1 MTRLTVFKPH
11 SLVSILMLTTACVMG
26 SASASAL
33 DLEAQRAQYEQA
45 QRWLDEKKI
54 PEYQHIRKQIESY
67 PLTPYLDYRAFLV
80 DLGSKPPI
88 AVRNFIDSH
97 KEYPFSGRVAAPYL
111 DALAQNK
118 KWAALLQFQTQLP
131 NGETYQCHY
140 YNAKLQTGKRSEAF
154 EGAKKLWLNGAS
166 IADACDPL
174 FAEWERVGGLTDEW
188 VLKRSLLAFEGR
200 NRNLMIYLQKKL
212 DGKKSQAKAQAMLEL
227 FDKPERVVA
236 YSRKASQDPINQ
248 KVAELALQKWARSE
262 PQEAQAVLNDVAKA
276 QGWNREQKSRI
287 SHFIAIRL
295 METEDEALAKWRDEV
310 TRQSNNVRLIEA
322 RTRLALRENNWRELT
337 QWISVLPE
345 QERKTLRWQYWLG
358 RSEMALGKKKEGTE
372 RLKGLLGQRS
382 FYSVAAAK
390 VLQQSVNYPT
400 STVTLDMTL
409 IKAHKKALVRID
421 ELIALDKVIA
431 AKSEWRW
438 LLERVSQKEKE
449 MLAAYA
455 ANAGWHQMTITATI
469 SASLWDNNQLRF
481 PVVHQNLFNLHG
493 QKNGIDPIT
502 LMSLARQESAMDSD
516 AQSPVGARG
525 LMQIMPDTARY
536 TARKYQL
543 SYSNPDELYQVG
555 KNIEIGSRY
564 LSSLL
569 ERYDQNRILA
579 FAAYNAGPS
588 RVDTWLKRSQGKL
601 DAYGFIEAI
610 PFAETRGYV
619 QNILMFETYYRDLMG
634 VEGRFLND
642 HELNTKY

>member
-11 SLVSILMLTTACVMG
+11 SLVSILMLTTACVMS

-54 PEYQHIRKQIESY
+54 PEYQRIRKQIESY

-227 FDKPERVVA
+227 FDKPELVVA

-295 METEDEALAKWRDEV
+295 METEDKALAKWRDEV
-310 TRQSNNVRLIEA
+310 ARQSNNVRLIEA

-358 RSEMALGKKKEGTE
+358 RSEMALGKKKEGTV
-372 RLKGLLGQRS
+372 RLKALLGQRS

-400 STVTLDMTL
+400 STVTLDMAL

>member
-11 SLVSILMLTTACVMG
+11 SLVSILMLTTVCAMG
-26 SASASAL
+26 SARASAL

-45 QRWLDEKKI
+45 QRWLDEKKV
-54 PEYQHIRKQIESY
+54 PEYQRIRKQIESY
-67 PLTPYLDYRAFLV
+67 PLTPYLDYRAFLI

-97 KEYPFSGRVAAPYL
+97 KEYPFAGRVAAPYL

-174 FAEWERVGGLTDEW
+174 FAEWERVEGLTDEW

-295 METEDEALAKWRDEV
+295 METEDKALAKWRDEV
-310 TRQSNNVRLIEA
+310 ARQSNNVRLIEA
-322 RTRLALRENNWRELT
+322 RTRLALRENNWRELS

-358 RSEMALGKKKEGTE
+358 RSEMALGKKKEGAE
-372 RLKGLLGQRS
+372 RLKALLGQRS

-588 RVDTWLKRSQGKL
+588 RVNTWLKRSQGKL

-619 QNILMFETYYRDLMG
+619 QNILMFETYYRDLIG

>member
-11 SLVSILMLTTACVMG
+11 SLVSILMLTTVCAMG

-45 QRWLDEKKI
+45 QRWLDEKKV
-54 PEYQHIRKQIESY
+54 PEYQRIRKQIESY

-97 KEYPFSGRVAAPYL
+97 KEYPFSGRVSAPYL

-236 YSRKASQDPINQ
+236 YSRKASQDTINQ

-262 PQEAQAVLNDVAKA
+262 PQEAQAALNDVAKA

-295 METEDEALAKWRDEV
+295 METEDKALAKWRDEV
-310 TRQSNNVRLIEA
+310 ARQSNNVRLIEA
-322 RTRLALRENNWRELT
+322 RTRLALRENNWRELA

-372 RLKGLLGQRS
+372 RLKALLGQRS

-400 STVTLDMTL
+400 STVTLDMAL

>member
-11 SLVSILMLTTACVMG
+11 SLVSILMLTTACAMG

-54 PEYQHIRKQIESY
+54 PEYQRIRKQIESY
-67 PLTPYLDYRAFLV
+67 TLTPYLDYRAFLV

-310 TRQSNNVRLIEA
+310 ARQSNNVRLIEA
-322 RTRLALRENNWRELT
+322 RTRLALRENNWRELS

-372 RLKGLLGQRS
+372 RLKALLGQRS

-400 STVTLDMTL
+400 STVTLDMAL

-634 VEGRFLND
+634 VEGHFLND

>member
-11 SLVSILMLTTACVMG
+11 SLVSILMLTTVCAMG
-26 SASASAL
+26 SARASAL

-54 PEYQHIRKQIESY
+54 PEYQRIRKQIESY

-295 METEDEALAKWRDEV
+295 METEDKSLVKWRDEV
-310 TRQSNNVRLIEA
+310 ARQSNNVRLIEA

-372 RLKGLLGQRS
+372 RLKALLGQRS

>member
-11 SLVSILMLTTACVMG
+11 SLVSILMLTTACAMG

-54 PEYQHIRKQIESY
+54 PEYQRIRKQIESY

-140 YNAKLQTGKRSEAF
+140 YNAKLQTGKRIEAF

-276 QGWNREQKSRI
+276 QSWNREQKSRI

-295 METEDEALAKWRDEV
+295 METEDKALAKWRDEV
-310 TRQSNNVRLIEA
+310 ARQSNNVRLIEA

-358 RSEMALGKKKEGTE
+358 RSEMVLGKKKEGTE
-372 RLKGLLGQRS
+372 RLKALLGQRS

-390 VLQQSVNYPT
+390 VLKQSVNYPT

>member
-11 SLVSILMLTTACVMG
+11 SLVSILMLTTVCAMG

-54 PEYQHIRKQIESY
+54 PEYQRIRKQIESY

-295 METEDEALAKWRDEV
+295 METEDKALAKWRDEV

-322 RTRLALRENNWRELT
+322 RTRLALCENNWRELS

-358 RSEMALGKKKEGTE
+358 RSEMALGKKKEGSE
-372 RLKGLLGQRS
+372 RLKALLGQRS

-390 VLQQSVNYPT
+390 VLKQSVNYPT

>member
-1 MTRLTVFKPH
+1 
-11 SLVSILMLTTACVMG
+11 MG

-45 QRWLDEKKI
+45 QRWLDEKKV
-54 PEYQHIRKQIESY
+54 PEYQRIRKQIESY
-67 PLTPYLDYRAFLV
+67 PLTPYLDYRAFLI

-236 YSRKASQDPINQ
+236 YSRKASQEPINQ

-358 RSEMALGKKKEGTE
+358 RSEMALGKKKEGSE
-372 RLKGLLGQRS
+372 RLKALLGQRS

-390 VLQQSVNYPT
+390 VLKQSVNYPT
-400 STVTLDMTL
+400 STVTLDMAL

-493 QKNGIDPIT
+493 KKNGIDPIT

-555 KNIEIGSRY
+555 KNIEIGSLY

-634 VEGRFLND
+634 VEGHFLND

>member
-11 SLVSILMLTTACVMG
+11 SLVSILMLTTACVMS

-54 PEYQHIRKQIESY
+54 PEYQRIRKQIESY

-131 NGETYQCHY
+131 NGETYKCHY

-295 METEDEALAKWRDEV
+295 METEDKALAKWRDEV
-310 TRQSNNVRLIEA
+310 ARQSNNVRLIEA
-322 RTRLALRENNWRELT
+322 RTRLALRENNWRELS

-372 RLKGLLGQRS
+372 RLKALLGQRS

-390 VLQQSVNYPT
+390 VLKQSVNYPT

>member
-11 SLVSILMLTTACVMG
+11 SLVSIFMLTTACVMG

-45 QRWLDEKKI
+45 QRWLDEKKV
-54 PEYQHIRKQIESY
+54 PEYQRIRKQIESY
-67 PLTPYLDYRAFLV
+67 PLTPYLDYRAFLI

-236 YSRKASQDPINQ
+236 YSRKASQEPINQ

-358 RSEMALGKKKEGTE
+358 RSEMALGKKKEGSE
-372 RLKGLLGQRS
+372 RLKALLGQRS

-390 VLQQSVNYPT
+390 VLKQSVNYPT
-400 STVTLDMTL
+400 STVTLDMAL

-493 QKNGIDPIT
+493 KKNGIDPIT

-555 KNIEIGSRY
+555 KNIEIGSLY

-634 VEGRFLND
+634 VEGHFLND

>member
-11 SLVSILMLTTACVMG
+11 SLVSILMLTTVCAMG

-45 QRWLDEKKI
+45 QRWLDEKKV
-54 PEYQHIRKQIESY
+54 PEYQRIRKQIESY
-67 PLTPYLDYRAFLV
+67 PLTPYLDYRAFLI

-262 PQEAQAVLNDVAKA
+262 PQEAQAVLNDVVKT
-276 QGWNREQKSRI
+276 QSWNREQKSRI

-295 METEDEALAKWRDEV
+295 METEDQALAKWRDEV
-310 TRQSNNVRLIEA
+310 ARQSNNVRLIEA

-372 RLKGLLGQRS
+372 RLKALLGQRS

-390 VLQQSVNYPT
+390 VLKQSVNYPT

>member
-11 SLVSILMLTTACVMG
+11 SLVSILMLTTVCVMG

-45 QRWLDEKKI
+45 QRWLDEKKV
-54 PEYQHIRKQIESY
+54 PEYQRIRKQIESY

-310 TRQSNNVRLIEA
+310 ARQSNNVRLIEA
-322 RTRLALRENNWRELT
+322 RTRLALRENNWRELS

-372 RLKGLLGQRS
+372 RLKALLGQRS

-400 STVTLDMTL
+400 STVTLDMAL

-536 TARKYQL
+536 TAIKYQL

-634 VEGRFLND
+634 VEGHFLND

>member
-1 MTRLTVFKPH
+1 MMRLTVFKPH
-11 SLVSILMLTTACVMG
+11 SLVSILMLTTACAMG

-45 QRWLDEKKI
+45 QRWLDEKKV
-54 PEYQHIRKQIESY
+54 PEYQRIRKQIESY

-236 YSRKASQDPINQ
+236 YSRKASQDHINQ

-295 METEDEALAKWRDEV
+295 METEDKSLAKWRDEV
-310 TRQSNNVRLIEA
+310 ARQSNNVRLIEA
-322 RTRLALRENNWRELT
+322 RTRLALRENNWRELS

-372 RLKGLLGQRS
+372 RLKALLGQRS

>member
-11 SLVSILMLTTACVMG
+11 SLVSILMLTTACVMS

-54 PEYQHIRKQIESY
+54 PEYQRIRKQIESY

-131 NGETYQCHY
+131 NGETYQCY
-140 YNAKLQTGKRSEAF
+140 YYSAKLQTGKRSEAF

-295 METEDEALAKWRDEV
+295 METEDKALAKWRDEV
-310 TRQSNNVRLIEA
+310 ARQSNNVRLIEA
-322 RTRLALRENNWRELT
+322 RTRLALRENNWRELS

-358 RSEMALGKKKEGTE
+358 RSEMALGKKKEGSE
-372 RLKGLLGQRS
+372 RLKALLGQRS

-588 RVDTWLKRSQGKL
+588 RVNTWLKRSQGKL

>member
-11 SLVSILMLTTACVMG
+11 SLVSILMLTTVCAMG

-54 PEYQHIRKQIESY
+54 PEYQRIRKQIESY

-140 YNAKLQTGKRSEAF
+140 FNAKLQTGKRSEAF

-295 METEDEALAKWRDEV
+295 METEDKALAKWRDEV
-310 TRQSNNVRLIEA
+310 ARQSNNVRLIEA

-372 RLKGLLGQRS
+372 RLKALLGQRS

-400 STVTLDMTL
+400 STVTLDMAL

-564 LSSLL
+564 LGSLL

-634 VEGRFLND
+634 VEGHFLND

>member
-11 SLVSILMLTTACVMG
+11 SLVSILMLTTACVMS

-54 PEYQHIRKQIESY
+54 PEYQRIRKQIESY

-174 FAEWERVGGLTDEW
+174 FVEWERVGGLTDEW

-212 DGKKSQAKAQAMLEL
+212 EGKKSQAKAQAMLEL

-295 METEDEALAKWRDEV
+295 METEDKALAKWRDEV
-310 TRQSNNVRLIEA
+310 ARQSNNVRLIEA

-372 RLKGLLGQRS
+372 RLKALLGQRS

-400 STVTLDMTL
+400 STVTLDMAL

>member
-11 SLVSILMLTTACVMG
+11 SLVSILMLTTACAMG

-54 PEYQHIRKQIESY
+54 PEYQRIRKQIESY

-118 KWAALLQFQTQLP
+118 KWVALLQFQTQLP

-140 YNAKLQTGKRSEAF
+140 YNAKLQTGKRIEAF

-212 DGKKSQAKAQAMLEL
+212 DGKKSQAKAHAMLEL

-276 QGWNREQKSRI
+276 QSWNREQKSRI

-295 METEDEALAKWRDEV
+295 METEDKALAKWRDEV
-310 TRQSNNVRLIEA
+310 ARQSNNVRLIEA

-358 RSEMALGKKKEGTE
+358 RSEMVLGKKKEGTE
-372 RLKGLLGQRS
+372 RLKALLGQRS

-390 VLQQSVNYPT
+390 VLKQSVNYPT

>member
-11 SLVSILMLTTACVMG
+11 SLVSILMLTTVCAMG

-54 PEYQHIRKQIESY
+54 PEYQRIRKQIEIY

-310 TRQSNNVRLIEA
+310 TRQSKDVRLIEA

-372 RLKGLLGQRS
+372 RLKALLGQRS

-400 STVTLDMTL
+400 STVTLDMAL

-588 RVDTWLKRSQGKL
+588 RVDSWLKRSQGKL

>member
-11 SLVSILMLTTACVMG
+11 SLVSILMLTTACVMS

-45 QRWLDEKKI
+45 QRWLDEKKV
-54 PEYQHIRKQIESY
+54 PEYQRIRKQIESY

-295 METEDEALAKWRDEV
+295 METEDKSLAKWRDEV
-310 TRQSNNVRLIEA
+310 ARQSNNVRLIEA

-372 RLKGLLGQRS
+372 RLKALLGQRS

-400 STVTLDMTL
+400 STVTLDMAL

-588 RVDTWLKRSQGKL
+588 RVDTWLKRSQAKL

>member
-11 SLVSILMLTTACVMG
+11 SLVSILMLTTACAMG

-54 PEYQHIRKQIESY
+54 PEYQRIRKQIESY

-295 METEDEALAKWRDEV
+295 METEDKSLAKWRDEV
-310 TRQSNNVRLIEA
+310 ARQSNNVRLIEA
-322 RTRLALRENNWRELT
+322 RTRLALRENNWRELS

-358 RSEMALGKKKEGTE
+358 RSEMGLGKKKEGTE
-372 RLKGLLGQRS
+372 RLKALLGQRS

-390 VLQQSVNYPT
+390 VLKQSVNYPT
-400 STVTLDMTL
+400 STVTLDMAL

>member
-1 MTRLTVFKPH
+1 MMRLTVFKPH
-11 SLVSILMLTTACVMG
+11 SLVSILMLTTVCAMG

-54 PEYQHIRKQIESY
+54 PEYQRIRKQIESY

-236 YSRKASQDPINQ
+236 YSRKASQDHINQ
-248 KVAELALQKWARSE
+248 RVAELALQKWARSE

-345 QERKTLRWQYWLG
+345 QERKTLRWQYWFG
-358 RSEMALGKKKEGTE
+358 RSEMALGKKKEGSE
-372 RLKGLLGQRS
+372 RLKALLGQRS

-390 VLQQSVNYPT
+390 VLKQSVNYPT

>member
-1 MTRLTVFKPH
+1 MTRLKVFKPH
-11 SLVSILMLTTACVMG
+11 SLVSILMLTTACAMG

-54 PEYQHIRKQIESY
+54 PEYQRIRKQIESY

-131 NGETYQCHY
+131 NGETYQCYY

-262 PQEAQAVLNDVAKA
+262 PQKAQAVLNDVAKA

-295 METEDEALAKWRDEV
+295 METEDKSLAKWRDEV
-310 TRQSNNVRLIEA
+310 ARQSNNVRLIEA

-372 RLKGLLGQRS
+372 RLKALLGQRS

>member
-1 MTRLTVFKPH
+1 MTRLKVFKPH
-11 SLVSILMLTTACVMG
+11 SLVSILMLTTACAMG

-45 QRWLDEKKI
+45 QRWLDEKKV
-54 PEYQHIRKQIESY
+54 PEYQRIRKQIESY
-67 PLTPYLDYRAFLV
+67 PLTPYLDYRAFLI

-262 PQEAQAVLNDVAKA
+262 PQEVQAVLNDVAKA

-295 METEDEALAKWRDEV
+295 METEDKALAKWRDEV
-310 TRQSNNVRLIEA
+310 ARQSNNVRLIEA
-322 RTRLALRENNWRELT
+322 RTRLALRENNWRELS

-372 RLKGLLGQRS
+372 RLKALLGQRS

-390 VLQQSVNYPT
+390 VLKQSVNYPT
-400 STVTLDMTL
+400 STVTLDMAL

>member
-11 SLVSILMLTTACVMG
+11 SLVSILMLTTVCAMG

-54 PEYQHIRKQIESY
+54 PEYQRIRKQIESY

-287 SHFIAIRL
+287 SHFIAICL
-295 METEDEALAKWRDEV
+295 METEDKALAKWRDEV

-322 RTRLALRENNWRELT
+322 RTRLALRQNNWRELS

-358 RSEMALGKKKEGTE
+358 RSEMALGKKKEGSE
-372 RLKGLLGQRS
+372 RLKALLGQRS

-390 VLQQSVNYPT
+390 VLKQSVNYPT
-400 STVTLDMTL
+400 STVTLDMAL

>member
-1 MTRLTVFKPH
+1 M
-11 SLVSILMLTTACVMG
+11 
-26 SASASAL
+26 
-33 DLEAQRAQYEQA
+33 
-45 QRWLDEKKI
+45 
-54 PEYQHIRKQIESY
+54 
-67 PLTPYLDYRAFLV
+67 
-80 DLGSKPPI
+80 
-88 AVRNFIDSH
+88 
-97 KEYPFSGRVAAPYL
+97 
-111 DALAQNK
+111 
-118 KWAALLQFQTQLP
+118 
-131 NGETYQCHY
+131 
-140 YNAKLQTGKRSEAF
+140 QTGKRSEAF

-400 STVTLDMTL
+400 STVTLDMAL

-516 AQSPVGARG
+516 AQSPVGEPR
-525 LMQIMPDTARY
+525 
-536 TARKYQL
+536 
-543 SYSNPDELYQVG
+543 
-555 KNIEIGSRY
+555 
-564 LSSLL
+564 
-569 ERYDQNRILA
+569 
-579 FAAYNAGPS
+579 
-588 RVDTWLKRSQGKL
+588 L
-601 DAYGFIEAI
+601 DANHA
-610 PFAETRGYV
+610 
-619 QNILMFETYYRDLMG
+619 
-634 VEGRFLND
+634 
-642 HELNTKY
+642 

>member
-11 SLVSILMLTTACVMG
+11 SLVSILMLTTVCAMG
-26 SASASAL
+26 SARASAL

-45 QRWLDEKKI
+45 QRWLDEKKV
-54 PEYQHIRKQIESY
+54 PEYQRIRKQIESY

-287 SHFIAIRL
+287 SYFIAIRL
-295 METEDEALAKWRDEV
+295 METEDKALAKWRDEV
-310 TRQSNNVRLIEA
+310 VRQSNNVRLIEA
-322 RTRLALRENNWRELT
+322 RTRLALRENNWRELA

-372 RLKGLLGQRS
+372 RLKALLGQRS

-390 VLQQSVNYPT
+390 VLKQSVNYPT
-400 STVTLDMTL
+400 STVTLDMIL

>member
-11 SLVSILMLTTACVMG
+11 SLVSILMLTTACAMG

-54 PEYQHIRKQIESY
+54 PEYQRIRKQIESY

-140 YNAKLQTGKRSEAF
+140 YNAKLQTGKRIEAF

-276 QGWNREQKSRI
+276 QSWNREQKSRI

-295 METEDEALAKWRDEV
+295 METEDKALAKWRDEV
-310 TRQSNNVRLIEA
+310 ARQSNNVRLIEA

-400 STVTLDMTL
+400 STVTLDMAL

>member
-11 SLVSILMLTTACVMG
+11 SLVSILMLTTVCAMG
-26 SASASAL
+26 SARASAL

-45 QRWLDEKKI
+45 QRWLDEKKV
-54 PEYQHIRKQIESY
+54 PEYQRIRKQIESY
-67 PLTPYLDYRAFLV
+67 PLTPYLDYRAFLI

-97 KEYPFSGRVAAPYL
+97 KEYPFAGRVAAPYL

-174 FAEWERVGGLTDEW
+174 FAEWERVEGLTDEW

-295 METEDEALAKWRDEV
+295 METEDKALAKWRDEV
-310 TRQSNNVRLIEA
+310 ARQSNNVRLIEA
-322 RTRLALRENNWRELT
+322 RTRLALRENNWRELS

-358 RSEMALGKKKEGTE
+358 RSEMALGKKKEGAE
-372 RLKGLLGQRS
+372 RLKALLGQRS

-588 RVDTWLKRSQGKL
+588 RVNTWLKRSQGKL

>member
-11 SLVSILMLTTACVMG
+11 SLVSILMLTTVCAMG
-26 SASASAL
+26 SARASAL

-45 QRWLDEKKI
+45 QRWLDEKKV
-54 PEYQHIRKQIESY
+54 PEYQRIRKQIESY

-140 YNAKLQTGKRSEAF
+140 FNAKLQTGKRSEAF

-310 TRQSNNVRLIEA
+310 ARQSNNVRLIEA

-372 RLKGLLGQRS
+372 RLKTLLGQRS

-400 STVTLDMTL
+400 STVTLDMAL

>member
-11 SLVSILMLTTACVMG
+11 SLVSILMLTTACAMG

-54 PEYQHIRKQIESY
+54 PEYQRIRKQIESY

-131 NGETYQCHY
+131 NGETYQCYY

-295 METEDEALAKWRDEV
+295 METEDKALAKWRDEV

-372 RLKGLLGQRS
+372 RLKALLGQRS

-390 VLQQSVNYPT
+390 VLKQSVNYPT
-400 STVTLDMTL
+400 STVTLDMAL

>member
-11 SLVSILMLTTACVMG
+11 SLVSILMLTTVCAMG
-26 SASASAL
+26 SARASAL

-45 QRWLDEKKI
+45 QRWLDEKKV
-54 PEYQHIRKQIESY
+54 PEYQRIRKQIESY

-295 METEDEALAKWRDEV
+295 METEDKALAKWRDEV
-310 TRQSNNVRLIEA
+310 ARQSNNVRLIEA
-322 RTRLALRENNWRELT
+322 RTRLALRENNWRELS

-372 RLKGLLGQRS
+372 RLKALLGQRS

-390 VLQQSVNYPT
+390 VLKQSVNYPT
-400 STVTLDMTL
+400 STVTLDMAL

-634 VEGRFLND
+634 VEGHFLND

>member
-1 MTRLTVFKPH
+1 MTRLTVFKPR
-11 SLVSILMLTTACVMG
+11 SLVSILMFTTVWAVG
-26 SASASAL
+26 SASASTL
-33 DLEAQRAQYEQA
+33 DLEAQRAQYDKA
-45 QRWLDEKKI
+45 QRWLDEKNI
-54 PEYQHIRKQIESY
+54 SEYQRIRKQIANY
-67 PLTPYLDYRAFLV
+67 PLTPYLDYRAFLI

-88 AVRNFIDSH
+88 AVRSFIDSH
-97 KEYPFSGRVAAPYL
+97 QEYPFSARVAAPYL

-118 KWAALLQFQTQLP
+118 KWAALLQFQTQPP

-140 YNAKLQTGKRSEAF
+140 YNAKLQAGKRTEAF

-174 FAEWERVGGLTDEW
+174 FKEWERVGGLTDEW

-200 NRNLMIYLQKKL
+200 NRSLMVYLQKKL
-212 DGKKSQAKAQAMLEL
+212 DGKKSQAKAQVMLEL
-227 FDKPERVVA
+227 FDKPERVLA
-236 YSRKASQDPINQ
+236 YGRKATQDPINQ
-248 KVAELALQKWARSE
+248 KLAELALQKWARSE
-262 PQEAQAVLNDVAKA
+262 PEAAQSTLNDIAKTQA
-276 QGWNREQKSRI
+276 WNREQKNRLSQ
-287 SHFIAIRL
+287 FIAIRL
-295 METEDEALAKWRDEV
+295 MDTEDVALAKWRDEV
-310 TRQSNNVRLIEA
+310 VRSSDSVRLIEA
-322 RTRLALRENNWRELT
+322 RARLALRENHWRELV

-345 QERKTLRWQYWLG
+345 QERNSLRWQYWQG
-358 RSEMALGKKKEGTE
+358 RSEIALGKKKEGAE
-372 RLKGLLGQRS
+372 RLKPLLGQRS

-390 VLQQSVNYPT
+390 VLQQSVSYPT
-400 STVTLDMTL
+400 STISLDKKL
-409 IKAHKKALVRID
+409 IKPHQKALTRID
-421 ELIALDKVIA
+421 ELIALDKVVA

-438 LLERVSQKEKE
+438 LLDRVSQKDKE

-455 ANAGWHQMTITATI
+455 ANVGWHQMTITATI

-481 PVVHQNLFNLHG
+481 PVVHQNLFKLHG

-502 LMSLARQESAMDSD
+502 LMSLARQESALNPD

-525 LMQIMPDTARY
+525 LMQIMPNTARY
-536 TARKYQL
+536 TAKKYQL

-588 RVDTWLKRSQGKL
+588 RVDSWLKLSQGQL

-634 VEGRFLND
+634 VQGHFLND
-642 HELNTKY
+642 HELNTRY

>member
-11 SLVSILMLTTACVMG
+11 SLVSILMLTTVCAMG

-54 PEYQHIRKQIESY
+54 PEYQRIRKQIESY

-140 YNAKLQTGKRSEAF
+140 FNAKLQTGKRSEAF

-295 METEDEALAKWRDEV
+295 METEDKALAKWRDEV
-310 TRQSNNVRLIEA
+310 ARQSNNVRLIEA

-372 RLKGLLGQRS
+372 RLKALLGQRS

-390 VLQQSVNYPT
+390 VLKQSVNYPT
-400 STVTLDMTL
+400 STVTLDMAL

>member
-11 SLVSILMLTTACVMG
+11 SLVSILMLTTVCAMG

-54 PEYQHIRKQIESY
+54 PEYQRIRKQIESY

-97 KEYPFSGRVAAPYL
+97 KEYPFSGRVTAPYL

-140 YNAKLQTGKRSEAF
+140 FNAKLQTGKRSEAF

-295 METEDEALAKWRDEV
+295 METEDKALAKWRDEV
-310 TRQSNNVRLIEA
+310 ARQSNNVRLIEA

-372 RLKGLLGQRS
+372 RLKALLGQRS

-400 STVTLDMTL
+400 STVTLDMAL

-564 LSSLL
+564 LGSLL

-634 VEGRFLND
+634 VEGHFLND

>member
-11 SLVSILMLTTACVMG
+11 SLVSILMLTTVCAMG
-26 SASASAL
+26 SARASAL

-45 QRWLDEKKI
+45 QRWLDEKKV
-54 PEYQHIRKQIESY
+54 PEYQRIRKQIESY
-67 PLTPYLDYRAFLV
+67 PLTPYLDYRAFLI

-97 KEYPFSGRVAAPYL
+97 KEYPFAGRVAAPYL

-322 RTRLALRENNWRELT
+322 RTRVALRENNWRELT

-372 RLKGLLGQRS
+372 RLKALLGQRS

-390 VLQQSVNYPT
+390 VLKQSVNYPT
-400 STVTLDMTL
+400 STVTLDMAL

>member
-11 SLVSILMLTTACVMG
+11 SLVSILMLTTVCAMG

-54 PEYQHIRKQIESY
+54 PEYQRIRKQIESY

-262 PQEAQAVLNDVAKA
+262 PQEAQAVLNDVAKD

-358 RSEMALGKKKEGTE
+358 RSEMALGKKKEGSE
-372 RLKGLLGQRS
+372 RLKALLGQRS

-390 VLQQSVNYPT
+390 VLKQSVNYPT

>member
-45 QRWLDEKKI
+45 QRWLDEKKV
-54 PEYQHIRKQIESY
+54 PEYQRIRKQIESY

-88 AVRNFIDSH
+88 AVSNFIDSH

-295 METEDEALAKWRDEV
+295 METEDKALAKWRDEV

-372 RLKGLLGQRS
+372 RLKALLGQRS

-400 STVTLDMTL
+400 STVTLDMAL

-588 RVDTWLKRSQGKL
+588 RVDSWLKRSQGKL

-634 VEGRFLND
+634 GEGRFLND

>member
-11 SLVSILMLTTACVMG
+11 SLVSILMLTTVCAMG

-54 PEYQHIRKQIESY
+54 PEYQRIRKQIESY

-131 NGETYQCHY
+131 NGETYQCYY

-372 RLKGLLGQRS
+372 RLKALLGQRS

-634 VEGRFLND
+634 VEGHFLND

>member
-11 SLVSILMLTTACVMG
+11 SLVSILMLTMVCAMG

-54 PEYQHIRKQIESY
+54 PEYQRIRKQIESY

-140 YNAKLQTGKRSEAF
+140 YNAKLQTGKRIEAF

-276 QGWNREQKSRI
+276 QSWNREQKSRI

-295 METEDEALAKWRDEV
+295 METEDKALAKWRDEV
-310 TRQSNNVRLIEA
+310 ARQSNNVRLIEA

-400 STVTLDMTL
+400 STVTLDMAL